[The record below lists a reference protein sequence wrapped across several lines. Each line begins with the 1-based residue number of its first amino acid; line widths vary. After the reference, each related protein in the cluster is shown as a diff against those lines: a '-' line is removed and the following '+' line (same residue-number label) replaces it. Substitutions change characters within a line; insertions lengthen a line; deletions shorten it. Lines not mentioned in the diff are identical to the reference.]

1 MTEKLEE
8 YEAELEKLQEVKRQQ
23 PGGLSRSSSLER
35 TSPKAV
41 KALPPL
47 RKSDP
52 LVDPLQPSSE
62 KTKYLSRTR
71 PSWLPPKDPK
81 EEKKHLKEYQK
92 MQNRIEQAERI
103 AIEKEQ
109 QEQLARET
117 AERKKAEVWE
127 NLLPKWESET
137 ATHEGKRQYRKLW
150 WNGIPPKYRGVV
162 WKKALGNELEI
173 SETTYGIALEKA
185 RMQIVALGDA
195 AFDGQVTTIVENTRD
210 VFPELK
216 MFGPA
221 STGSEEQPY
230 HRDLVNVCLAY
241 MLYRPDVDTLTGV
254 HHIAGLF
261 LLNMSPVD
269 AFICLGNLLNRH
281 LPLSFLLKDIPA
293 MTNAY
298 DITLSALHKKAPSL
312 ARHLAELR
320 VEPRDYLRP
329 MFSSIF
335 CDRLSIEHAARVM
348 DLYTIEGDKIPP
360 RVAVAVMGILEGRL
374 YQGGAEDVV
383 GCMNEKGCVA
393 QLSPEDFSGKVYEAG
408 KSGNAP

>member
-8 YEAELEKLQEVKRQQ
+8 YEAELEKVQEVKRQQ
-23 PGGLSRSSSLER
+23 SGLSRSSSLDR

-52 LVDPLQPSSE
+52 LIDPLQPSSE

-92 MQNRIEQAERI
+92 MQNRIEEAERI
-103 AIEKEQ
+103 AAEKVQ
-109 QEQLARET
+109 SEQLARET

-127 NLLPKWESET
+127 TLLPKWDTET
-137 ATHEGKRQYRKLW
+137 ATYEGKKIYRKLW

-173 SETTYGIALEKA
+173 TEATYNIALEKA
-185 RMQIVALGDA
+185 RMQIEALGDA
-195 AFDGQVTTIVENTRD
+195 AFDGQVMTIIQNTQD
-210 VFPELK
+210 VFPDLK
-216 MFGPA
+216 MFGPK
-221 STGSEEQPY
+221 THTSEEQPF

-261 LLNMSPVD
+261 LLNMSASD

-281 LPLSFLLKDIPA
+281 LPLSFLLKDLPA
-293 MTNAY
+293 MTTAY

-312 ARHLAELR
+312 ARHLADLR

-329 MFSSIF
+329 MFSSLF

-360 RVAVAVMGILEGRL
+360 RVAVAVMGILEGQL

-383 GCMNEKGCVA
+383 KCLNENNCA
-393 QLSPEDFSGKVYEAG
+393 RQMSPEDFSGRVYEAG
-408 KSGNAP
+408 KSGNPPS